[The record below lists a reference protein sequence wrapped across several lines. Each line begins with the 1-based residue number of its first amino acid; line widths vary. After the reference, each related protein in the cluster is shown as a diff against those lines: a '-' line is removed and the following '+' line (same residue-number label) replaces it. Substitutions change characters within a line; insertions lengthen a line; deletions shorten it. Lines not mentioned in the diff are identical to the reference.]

1 MRCCEECETML
12 EKFIV
17 VQVGTIVFFFIIC
30 VFISGKDV
38 LRQLKE
44 APKELKLA
52 LAGFLSMTWVTV
64 WVGAILLVAIKKY
77 FL

>member
-1 MRCCEECETML
+1 ML
-12 EKFIV
+12 ETFIV
-17 VQVGTIVFFFIIC
+17 FQVGMIVFFFIIC

-44 APKELKLA
+44 APKELKLS
-52 LAGFLSMTWVTV
+52 LVSLLSMTWVTV
-64 WVGAILLVAIKKY
+64 WVGAIFVVTIKNF

>member
-1 MRCCEECETML
+1 ML

-17 VQVGTIVFFFIIC
+17 IQVGLIVTVLIYG
-30 VFISGKDV
+30 VSISGQDV
-38 LRQLKE
+38 IRQLKE

-64 WVGAILLVAIKKY
+64 WVGAIFVVTIKNF

>member
-1 MRCCEECETML
+1 ML

-17 VQVGTIVFFFIIC
+17 FQVGMIVFFFIIC

-44 APKELKLA
+44 APKELKLS
-52 LAGFLSMTWVTV
+52 LVSLLSMTWVTI
-64 WVGAILLVAIKKY
+64 WVGAIFILAIKKY